1 MNINFTVLI
10 FIFVFKVYDKQ
21 KEVAKDLLKRIKDKC
36 SNLEKYKYFDL
47 HIIVPKFKSLG
58 ISKIMHLKLDYII
71 IFIRKTN
78 H

>member
-1 MNINFTVLI
+1 MNINFTILI

-58 ISKIMHLKLDYII
+58 NLK
-71 IFIRKTN
+71 N
-78 H
+78 AS